1 MKHFLF
7 LFLLPGVLFSQKINR
22 KTVFDRHKITL
33 SEVDT
38 LSSLSIGNGRF
49 AMTMDV
55 TGLQSFPEYYKKG
68 IPLGTLSEWGW
79 HSFPSSKNFTI
90 EETLQPL
97 NSHGRTVPYARQ
109 WPPGTPQNE
118 AANYIRQNP
127 HRVHLASL
135 GWEIELANGKT
146 FSIADLMNIN
156 QSLDMYSG
164 EILSEFWIEG
174 KKVAVR
180 SIFDQKKDILTVKIN
195 SRLIVE
201 GKIKIKIRFPYPT
214 DKFEDE
220 AALFDKEEYKRL
232 KLKYLN
238 LNTAQIERNLD
249 DLQYFVKI
257 NSENQQISQSPLPD
271 GFLFTPET
279 NSEEWRFTVSFSK
292 ENNTKNIDYKSVK
305 NKSKKINDHF
315 WKKGGIIDFSE
326 TNDPKAFEL
335 ERRMVTSLYLTKI
348 NCQGNSFP
356 QETGLTYNSWYGKP
370 HMEMAWWHGVHFAQW
385 GRPEILEKQMNWYFR
400 VEKIAEKI
408 AKRQGFGGL
417 RWQKMTD
424 NDGQETASSVGSY
437 LIWQQPHYIYF
448 AEQIIKEKNKKAILE
463 KYYPLIEK
471 TADFMADFAFFDPNL
486 KRYILGPG
494 VIAAQE
500 RFDPKVTFN
509 PTYEL
514 AYWRWG
520 LETAQKWRNIMGFPD
535 NEKWQM
541 VLDNLSPLPIEND
554 IYLGAE
560 SAKDSYTNPYLM
572 TDHPSV
578 LGAFGMLPATKD
590 INPGVMENTLN
601 LIWEKWHWDDTWGW
615 DFPMTAMT
623 ATRLNMPE
631 KAIEAILMPIRTNT
645 YLKNGHNYQDSR
657 LRLYLPGN
665 GGFLSAL
672 ALMAEGS
679 FDQPFKNLGF
689 PKDWKVKSE
698 SLKKID

>member
-1 MKHFLF
+1 MKHLLF

-68 IPLGTLSEWGW
+68 IPLGTQSEWGW

-118 AANYIRQNP
+118 AANFFRQNP
-127 HRVHLASL
+127 HRVHLASV

-146 FSIADLMNIN
+146 FSIADLKNIN

-180 SIFDQKKDILTVKIN
+180 SIFDQKKDILAVKIN
-195 SRLIVE
+195 SRLIAE
-201 GKIKIKIRFPYPT
+201 GKIKIIIRFPYPT
-214 DKFEDE
+214 DKIEDE
-220 AALFDKEEYKRL
+220 AALFDKEEYTRL
-232 KLKYLN
+232 KLKYIN

-257 NSENQQISQSPLPD
+257 NSDNQQISQSPLPD

-385 GRPEILEKQMNWYFR
+385 GRPEILEKKMNWYFR
-400 VEKIAEKI
+400 AEKIAEKI
-408 AKRQGFGGL
+408 AKRQGFEGL

-424 NDGQETASSVGSY
+424 NDGQETSSSVGSY

-448 AEQIIKEKNKKAILE
+448 AEQILKEKNQKAILE

-471 TADFMADFAFFDPNL
+471 TADFIADFAFFDPNL

-520 LETAQKWRNIMGFPD
+520 LETAQKWRNKMGFPE
-535 NEKWQM
+535 NKKWQM

-590 INPGVMENTLN
+590 INPEVMENTLN

-623 ATRLNMPE
+623 ATRLNMSE

-698 SLKKID
+698 GLKKML